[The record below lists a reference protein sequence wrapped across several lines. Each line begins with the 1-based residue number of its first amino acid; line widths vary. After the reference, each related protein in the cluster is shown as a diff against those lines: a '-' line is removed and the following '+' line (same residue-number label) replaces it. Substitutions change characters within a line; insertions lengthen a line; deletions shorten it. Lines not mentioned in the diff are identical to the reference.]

1 MPLALITLRMVFVCA
16 WTIDDTG
23 SLSCQSLHELQLEG
37 GNGLVESR
45 LLSMEWNESFQK
57 TIARDSLISKLN
69 N

>member
-1 MPLALITLRMVFVCA
+1 MVFVCA

-45 LLSMEWNESFQK
+45 LLSMEWNESYRSQRFFDFQIK
-57 TIARDSLISKLN
+57 
-69 N
+69 

>member
-16 WTIDDTG
+16 WTIDDAG
-23 SLSCQSLHELQLEG
+23 SLFCQSLHELQLEG

-57 TIARDSLISKLN
+57 TIARGCLISKLN